1 MLRKPVQGAEMRLLL
16 LLCLWCQEP
25 PTIDFPEGMKPPKQ
39 EIEEA
44 PQPPPV
50 DEFATDE
57 LYLISSDVALHI
69 IPSPP
74 GVVQVTPA
82 KSGSVIFSKFAG
94 GKGLEERQITRAN
107 GYVLRGMATG
117 TVELIVLPAG
127 SQDLDG
133 MRRRTLTVTAPGG
146 GQNET
151 QPVRPVDDVAVAF
164 RDYERTWRAAQNDLA
179 DRLDRGEITSEA
191 MAAEWFGA
199 ANAEAR
205 RIAFTPLLRLESA
218 AFGGQN
224 WTAGKHSRYIRRYT
238 NAGK

>member
-1 MLRKPVQGAEMRLLL
+1 MRLLI

-25 PTIDFPEGMKPPKQ
+25 PIIDFPEGMKPPRQ

-74 GVVQVTPA
+74 GVVQVTPT

-107 GYVLRGMATG
+107 GYVLRGMAIG

-146 GQNET
+146 GQDNT
-151 QPVRPVDDVAVAF
+151 QPVRPSDDVGVAF
-164 RDYERTWRAAQNDLA
+164 AAYERAWRAAQGDLA

-199 ANAEAR
+199 ANQEMR

-218 AFGGQN
+218 AFGGES
-224 WTAGKHSRYIRRYT
+224 WTPAKHGQYVRRYA

>member
-1 MLRKPVQGAEMRLLL
+1 MRLLF

-25 PTIDFPEGMKPPKQ
+25 PIIDFPEGMKPPRE

-57 LYLISSDVALHI
+57 LYLIQSDSGLHV

-74 GVVQVTPA
+74 GVVQVTA
-82 KSGSVIFSKFAG
+82 VKSGSVIFSKFAG
-94 GKGLEERQITRAN
+94 GKGLEERQVTRAN
-107 GYVLRGMATG
+107 GYVLRGMAIG

-127 SQDLDG
+127 SQDLADL
-133 MRRRTLTVTAPGG
+133 RRRTLTVTAQGG
-146 GQNET
+146 GHDNT
-151 QPVRPVDDVAVAF
+151 LPVRPVDDVGVAF
-164 RDYERTWRAAQNDLA
+164 ETYERAWRAAQGDLA
-179 DRLDRGEITSEA
+179 DRLDRGEIISEA

-218 AFGGQN
+218 AFGGES
-224 WTAGKHSRYIRRYT
+224 WTPAKHGQYVRRYA
-238 NAGK
+238 NARK

>member
-1 MLRKPVQGAEMRLLL
+1 MRLLF
-16 LLCLWCQEP
+16 LLCLWFQTP
-25 PTIDFPEGMKPPKQ
+25 PLIDFPEGMKPPRQ

-107 GYVLRGMATG
+107 GYVLRGMAIG

-127 SQDLDG
+127 SQDLTDL
-133 MRRRTLTVTAPGG
+133 RRRTLTVKAPGG
-146 GQNET
+146 DQEET
-151 QPVRPVDDVAVAF
+151 QPVRPADDVAVAF
-164 RDYERTWRAAQNDLA
+164 LSYERAWRAAQGDLA
-179 DRLDRGEITSEA
+179 DRLDRGEITSET

-218 AFGGQN
+218 AFGGEG
-224 WTAGKHSRYIRRYT
+224 WTAEKHSRYIRRY
-238 NAGK
+238 AGK

>member
-1 MLRKPVQGAEMRLLL
+1 MRLLF
-16 LLCLWCQEP
+16 LLCLWFQQP
-25 PTIDFPEGMKPPKQ
+25 PLIDFPEGMTPPRQ

-74 GVVQVTPA
+74 GVVQVTPT

-94 GKGLEERQITRAN
+94 GKGLEERQVTRAN
-107 GYVLRGMATG
+107 GYVLRGLAVG

-127 SQDLDG
+127 SQDLADLK
-133 MRRRTLTVTAPGG
+133 RRTLTVKAPDGDQDNAG
-146 GQNET
+146 
-151 QPVRPVDDVAVAF
+151 PVMPVDDVSVAF
-164 RDYERTWRAAQNDLA
+164 LTYERAWRAAQKDLA

-199 ANAEAR
+199 ANAEMR
-205 RIAFTPLLRLESA
+205 RIAFTPLLRSEAA
-218 AFGGQN
+218 AFGGEN
-224 WTAGKHSRYIRRYT
+224 WTAEKHSRYIRRYH

>member
-1 MLRKPVQGAEMRLLL
+1 MRLLFF
-16 LLCLWCQEP
+16 LCLWFQQP
-25 PTIDFPEGMKPPKQ
+25 PAIDFPEGITPLKQ

-57 LYLISSDVALHI
+57 LYLIQSDSGLHV

-74 GVVQVTPA
+74 GVVQVTA
-82 KSGSVIFSKFAG
+82 VKSGSVIFSKFAG

-146 GQNET
+146 GQDDT
-151 QPVRPVDDVAVAF
+151 QPVRPSDDVAVAF
-164 RDYERTWRAAQNDLA
+164 REYERAWRAAQGDLA

-199 ANAEAR
+199 ANQEAR
-205 RIAFTPLLRLESA
+205 RIAFTSLLRLESA
-218 AFGGQN
+218 AFGGES
-224 WTAGKHSRYIRRYT
+224 WTPAKHGQYIRRYS